1 MNPPPARDEPI
12 LVSVIV
18 PAHNAE
24 RWIEFTLKSA
34 QEQTL
39 NAIEIIV
46 VDDGSTDRTAALV
59 ERQAAA
65 DSRIRLIRQANG
77 GVGAARNAG
86 ILASQAAY
94 LAPLDADDIWFPDK
108 LELQLRAME
117 DGGGETG
124 LVYCWSEKID
134 ASGRRITDSFPFEI
148 EGKVVRSLVLRNFIG
163 NASTPM
169 FRASAVKEVGLYLT
183 REEQGGA
190 QGCEDWD
197 LSIRIAEHFRVAAVR
212 KTLVGYRQVD
222 DCMSLRIDGMS
233 RSYEIAMDR
242 ARSRNPGLSPRIF
255 RWSAGNFHSYL
266 VSKCYL
272 WGNYPD
278 CLRSIFRAVTAD
290 PLLGANHKF
299 YLMGLKSLV
308 RMVTGKRGQIPGR
321 AGDSRKQAASSPAR
335 PAHLSLSDGIQNRRW
350 RKAVAEDGWSHGSR

>member
-148 EGKVVRSLVLRNFIG
+148 EGRVVRSLVLRNFIG

-169 FRASAVKEVGLYLT
+169 FRASALKQVGLYLT
-183 REEQGGA
+183 REEQEGA

-242 ARSRNPGLSPRIF
+242 ARSRNPGRRPIRALHRC
-255 RWSAGNFHSYL
+255 AG
-266 VSKCYL
+266 
-272 WGNYPD
+272 
-278 CLRSIFRAVTAD
+278 
-290 PLLGANHKF
+290 
-299 YLMGLKSLV
+299 
-308 RMVTGKRGQIPGR
+308 
-321 AGDSRKQAASSPAR
+321 
-335 PAHLSLSDGIQNRRW
+335 
-350 RKAVAEDGWSHGSR
+350 

>member
-1 MNPPPARDEPI
+1 MLLHPEPKAGI
-12 LVSVIV
+12 VVSVIV

-24 RWIEFTLKSA
+24 KWLEPTLKSA
-34 QEQTL
+34 RAQTL
-39 NAIEIIV
+39 EAIEIIV
-46 VDDGSTDRTAALV
+46 VDDGSTDGTAALV
-59 ERQAAA
+59 EEQVAA
-65 DSRIRLIRQANG
+65 DPRVRLIRQENG
-77 GVGAARNAG
+77 GVGAARNAA
-86 ILASQAAY
+86 ILAARGEF
-94 LAPLDADDIWFPDK
+94 LAPLDADDLWFADK
-108 LELQLRAME
+108 LELQVRAMRQ
-117 DGGGETG
+117 GGEATG

-148 EGKVVRSLVLRNFIG
+148 EGRVVRSLVLRNFIG

-169 FRASAVKEVGLYLT
+169 FRASAVEKVGLYLT

-197 LSIRIAEHFRVAAVR
+197 LSIRIAEQYRVAAVR

-242 ARSRNPGLSPRIF
+242 ARSRNPGLPPSIF

-272 WGNYPD
+272 WGSYPD

-290 PLLGANHKF
+290 PLLVANHKF

-308 RMVTGKRGQIPGR
+308 RLVTGERGQIPGR
-321 AGDSRKQAASSPAR
+321 ARDSGKQQVSSPAR
-335 PAHLSLSDGIQNRRW
+335 SAHLSLSDGIQNRRW
-350 RKAVAEDGWSHGSR
+350 RKAVAEDGWSPKS